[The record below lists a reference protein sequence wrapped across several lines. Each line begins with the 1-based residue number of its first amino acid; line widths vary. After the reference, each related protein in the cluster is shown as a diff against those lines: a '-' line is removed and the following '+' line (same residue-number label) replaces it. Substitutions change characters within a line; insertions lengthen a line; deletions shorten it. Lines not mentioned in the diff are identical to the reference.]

1 MASRTNMNSSLEF
14 CSVSSEE
21 TPDFVR
27 WFYEEL
33 AQGHFFLAFQP
44 IMSVESHTNLYYEGL
59 LRHCDGPM
67 RLNPFPVLEER
78 NCIRA
83 LDHCVVSSVLDQ
95 LRKYPAM
102 RLGCN
107 ISAQSAVLDE
117 RWSCIVSQLRAEPGL
132 AERLVIEITESA
144 SLNHGA
150 AAEFVIRMR
159 SLGCM
164 LAVDDFGSGFSTL
177 EFIRTASPDI
187 IKIDKGYLQRART
200 RDVAGEAFR
209 HLVGLCKTL
218 APHVI
223 AEGVEFEGDTGRL
236 IDCAATWM
244 QGFLVG
250 RPQRLLPGALTE
262 CVIENHPTSG
272 NFHRPPG
279 DLAPCPA
286 SDD

>member
-1 MASRTNMNSSLEF
+1 MVSHADIDYGLEF
-14 CSVSSEE
+14 CSVDAEE
-21 TPDFVR
+21 TPDFAH
-27 WFYEEL
+27 WFYDEL

-44 IMSVESHTNLYYEGL
+44 IMSVGTKTNLYYEGL

-67 RLNPFPVLEER
+67 KLNPFPILEGR
-78 NCIRA
+78 KCIRA
-83 LDHCVVSSVLDQ
+83 LDHCVVSSVINM
-95 LRKYPAM
+95 LRDYPEI

-117 RWSCIVSQLRAEPGL
+117 KWNRIISQLEAEPGL

-144 SLNHGA
+144 SSNNTA
-150 AAEFVIRMR
+150 AADFVIRMR
-159 SLGCM
+159 RLGCL

-177 EFIRTASPDI
+177 EFIRAASPDI

-200 RDVAGEAFR
+200 CEVADQAFG

-223 AEGVEFEGDTGRL
+223 AEGVEFESDTERL
-236 IDCAATWM
+236 MNCAAAWM

-250 RPQRLLPGALTE
+250 KPQRLLPGVFRQ
-262 CVIENHPTSG
+262 CVIENHLP
-272 NFHRPPG
+272 
-279 DLAPCPA
+279 
-286 SDD
+286 

>member
-1 MASRTNMNSSLEF
+1 MNSDLEF

-21 TPDFVR
+21 TPDFVH
-27 WFYEEL
+27 WFYDEL
-33 AQGHFFLAFQP
+33 AQGRFFLAFQP
-44 IMSVESHTNLYYEGL
+44 IMSVESNTNLYYEGL
-59 LRHCDGPM
+59 LRHCAGP
-67 RLNPFPVLEER
+67 LKLDPFPVLEER
-78 NCIRA
+78 KCIRA
-83 LDHCVVSSVLDQ
+83 LDHCVVSSVLDM
-95 LRKYPAM
+95 LRSYPDI

-107 ISAQSAVLDE
+107 ISAQSAALDE
-117 RWSCIVSQLRAEPGL
+117 KWRSIILQLKAEPGL

-144 SLNHGA
+144 SSNHDA

-159 SLGCM
+159 SLGCL

-200 RDVAGEAFR
+200 CEVAGDAFR

-223 AEGVEFEGDTGRL
+223 AEGVEFDRDTERL
-236 IDCAATWM
+236 VNCAATWM

-250 RPQRLLPGALTE
+250 RPQRFLPGIPRE
-262 CVIENHPTSG
+262 CVIEDYPN
-272 NFHRPPG
+272 
-279 DLAPCPA
+279 
-286 SDD
+286 